1 MSKRSFPAL
10 KAADLSDL
18 LSGLLERA
26 EENLSDDDLRSLH
39 LWCGEDGVAMT
50 SNLAGF
56 MTSMAVL
63 VASDADPDRGGP
75 MAGSF
80 WGGRTL
86 PQLLFCLLNLAH
98 QASAMLET
106 ARMAE
111 NMSET
116 PRQRGSVT
124 RIAPSTQERKS

>member
-1 MSKRSFPAL
+1 MSKKSVPPL

-26 EENLSDDDLRSLH
+26 EENLSGDDLRSLH
-39 LWCGEDGVAMT
+39 LWCGEDGVAMA
-50 SNLAGF
+50 SNLAGLI
-56 MTSMAVL
+56 TSLAVL
-63 VASDADPDRGGP
+63 VASDADPGRGGP
-75 MAGSF
+75 MAGAF
-80 WGGRTL
+80 QGGRSL
-86 PQLLFCLLNLAH
+86 PQLLFSLSNLAQ
-98 QASAMLET
+98 QASAMLLV

-124 RIAPSTQERKS
+124 RIAPSIQEHKS